1 MKKQCERDGRLILR
15 LISGKTRRFCAG
27 FLAVVFLTLTVCVA
41 SLPPDKF
48 FAELSPQNRVDS
60 IIRALQI
67 IDGTSRVED
76 SCPSAL
82 RSLVARVSLGS
93 GHCTDMSFI
102 SRADELISA
111 CDFTVPPAPRAGGAS
126 TVARE

>member
-1 MKKQCERDGRLILR
+1 MILR
-15 LISGKTRRFCAG
+15 LISGKTRRFRAG
-27 FLAVVFLTLTVCVA
+27 LLAVVFLTLTVCIA

-60 IIRALQI
+60 MIRALEI

-76 SCPSAL
+76 SCPSAM
-82 RSLVARVSLGS
+82 RSLVARASLGA
-93 GHCTDMSFI
+93 GHCAGMSFI
-102 SRADELISA
+102 SRADELIPA
-111 CDFTVPPAPRAGGAS
+111 RDFTVPPASRAGGAS